1 MEEMRS
7 NAAEDLVAPAA
18 AAAKELKAARDRM
31 QKLDATAPKEARE
44 RADWSGA
51 YSRWDDFEDVDD
63 LELKEKLAREKRDA
77 ALERRMMGGCA
88 HDHSTEQAIFDLTT
102 AEKTRA
108 MEGFRRH
115 GNEFFREGQ
124 WQRALGKYQLAM
136 AYFEYAFPDTD
147 EEERT
152 LVDLR
157 VACLL
162 NACLCNLRMRQR
174 LEALNMAQQA
184 VREAPGNAKAYYR
197 KAQVLNELDRLD
209 EARADAQRA
218 LELKPGAA
226 DIRRELNIILS
237 KESAAR
243 ENLTAITQTF
253 LHVDGSAAAA
263 DDVSAAPAES
273 QRKGTSLDRLLG
285 RRGQS
290 SGAKEKAKPLDDLYE
305 VPPPLDDAFDALRAL
320 EAQV

>member
-1 MEEMRS
+1 MAEFNAEHPARDLLAGMEEMRS

-108 MEGFRRH
+108 MEASAATATSFSASP
-115 GNEFFREGQ
+115 NPKGQ

-136 AYFEYAFPDTD
+136 AYFEY
-147 EEERT
+147 
-152 LVDLR
+152 
-157 VACLL
+157 
-162 NACLCNLRMRQR
+162 
-174 LEALNMAQQA
+174 
-184 VREAPGNAKAYYR
+184 
-197 KAQVLNELDRLD
+197 
-209 EARADAQRA
+209 
-218 LELKPGAA
+218 
-226 DIRRELNIILS
+226 
-237 KESAAR
+237 
-243 ENLTAITQTF
+243 
-253 LHVDGSAAAA
+253 
-263 DDVSAAPAES
+263 
-273 QRKGTSLDRLLG
+273 
-285 RRGQS
+285 
-290 SGAKEKAKPLDDLYE
+290 
-305 VPPPLDDAFDALRAL
+305 
-320 EAQV
+320 